1 VTGPLL
7 PNAQL
12 PQGVSVRRDVVHTVV
27 EGYRP
32 LSLDLYLPDD
42 GARAVCVYVH
52 GGGWRMGSRRAGP
65 GPLSSTSR
73 RLFARMAG
81 HGLAVAAVDYRLSGE
96 ARHPAQPD
104 DVRAACRWLLDDA
117 SSPVRELPLVVFG
130 VSAGGQVAALCGL
143 DAALPVQAVALW
155 YPATDLLHLPDDIE
169 AVGGTPDRGPT
180 SREALMLGAPAA
192 EMPDAAREASPVT
205 RVRSDAPPFLM
216 LHGDADVLVPA
227 QQSRRLCDALQA
239 AGASATFELVAGYNH
254 MFTGMPD
261 DELEALLDRTT
272 TFLLDQA
279 SSPGVGTGEGTGLSD
294 GADA

>member
-1 VTGPLL
+1 VTDLIVTEP
-7 PNAQL
+7 PAQR
-12 PQGVSVRRDVVHTVV
+12 GVSVSRDVVHTVV

-32 LSLDLYLPDD
+32 LSLDLYLPDA

-65 GPLSSTSR
+65 GPQSSTSR

-96 ARHPAQPD
+96 ARFPAQPD

-117 SSPVRELPLVVFG
+117 SSPVRELPLVFFG

-180 SREALMLGAPAA
+180 SREALMLGASAA
-192 EMPDAAREASPVT
+192 QDPEKARLASPVT
-205 RVRSDAPPFLM
+205 HVRGDAPPFLL

-227 QQSRRLCDALQA
+227 QQSRRLRDALQA
-239 AGASATFELVAGYNH
+239 VGASATLELVAGYNH

-272 TFLLDQA
+272 TFLLD
-279 SSPGVGTGEGTGLSD
+279 GVPH
-294 GADA
+294 